1 MRRSYWGLGAA
12 VAGALLLLSAG
23 APAATPRDRVR
34 PTTPTIDGP
43 LRPEVLR
50 PIFTFG
56 ATDTQTPR
64 ARIRFRCGFDGAA
77 LRPCARI
84 HRPAVALSFGKH
96 SLRARAVDLAGNVSR
111 VSTFAFTVAGS
122 WDAARDFERAPRPA
136 NPGRDRYG
144 NTAWFYL
151 SSVNPEHE
159 PGAYQLLPYFE
170 VGQPG
175 SESWRNRQG
184 AGTGGTEIAHTS
196 GRIVMHPGH
205 YNLGQNAVLGWR
217 SPLTATVRVDADLST
232 NPGCEVPANGVVW
245 SIDQGAAAVRSGTLG
260 LGQSV
265 NRSFTVPVTAGES
278 LYVVVN
284 DAGDSNCDSTHVHLS
299 IATVD

>member
-1 MRRSYWGLGAA
+1 MTRSHWGL
-12 VAGALLLLSAG
+12 VATALGGVLLFSVG
-23 APAATPRDRVR
+23 APAATPRDRVA

-50 PIFTFG
+50 PVFTFG
-56 ATDTQTPR
+56 ATDRQTPR
-64 ARIRFRCGFDGAA
+64 GRIRFRCGFDGAA

-96 SLRARAVDLAGNVSR
+96 TLRARAVDLAGNVSR

-151 SSVNPEHE
+151 YSVNPERE
-159 PGAYQLLPYFE
+159 TSTYQLLPYFE
-170 VGQPG
+170 VVPG

-184 AGTGGTEIAHTS
+184 AGTGGTEIAYTS
-196 GRIVMHPGH
+196 GRLVLHPGH
-205 YNLGQNAVLGWR
+205 YNLGQNAVVGWR
-217 SPLTATVRVDADLST
+217 SPLTATVRVDADIST

-245 SIDQGAAAVRSGTLG
+245 SIDHGATTVRSGSLG
-260 LGQSV
+260 LGQTA
-265 NRSFTVPVTAGES
+265 NRSFAVAVTAGES
-278 LYVVVN
+278 LYLVVN
-284 DAGDSNCDSTHVHLS
+284 DGGDSNCDSTLVHLA